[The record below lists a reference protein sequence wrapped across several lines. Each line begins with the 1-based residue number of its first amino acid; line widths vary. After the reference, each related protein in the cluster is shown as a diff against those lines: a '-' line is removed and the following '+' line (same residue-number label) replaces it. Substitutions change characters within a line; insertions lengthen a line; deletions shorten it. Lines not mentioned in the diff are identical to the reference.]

1 MTSALTPRSVPAPRA
16 APRHPDAALPPP
28 PALEP
33 YEHALAHGTALYLR
47 RADGSREPLDIRRWT
62 GDPDGAD
69 ASLLTRCAGVTLDIG
84 CGPGRLVSAL
94 VRRGIPALG
103 IDLAATAVQLTIS
116 GGGAALRRSVF
127 DPLPGEGRWSTAL
140 LADGNIG
147 IGGDPAHLLRRV
159 AQLTR
164 RSGRVL
170 VETDAQDPCAHERF
184 AARVEDANGNAGA
197 PFRWARLG
205 VRALAELAPA
215 CGFAVHAAWTLD
227 GRHFVAL
234 TKSERQPQAGLSSG

>member
-1 MTSALTPRSVPAPRA
+1 MTSALTPRSVPAPR
-16 APRHPDAALPPP
+16 HPAAALPRPH
-28 PALEP
+28 ALEP

-47 RADGSREPLDIRRWT
+47 RADGSREPLDVTRWT
-62 GDPDGAD
+62 GDPDRAD

-103 IDLAATAVQLTIS
+103 IDLAATAVRLTIG

-127 DPLPGEGRWSTAL
+127 DPLPGEGRWSTVL

-164 RSGRVL
+164 RGGRVL

-184 AARVEDANGNAGA
+184 AARVEDATGNAGA

-205 VRALAELAPA
+205 ARALAELAPA

-227 GRHFVAL
+227 DRHFVAL
-234 TKSERQPQAGLSSG
+234 ANSDRPPR